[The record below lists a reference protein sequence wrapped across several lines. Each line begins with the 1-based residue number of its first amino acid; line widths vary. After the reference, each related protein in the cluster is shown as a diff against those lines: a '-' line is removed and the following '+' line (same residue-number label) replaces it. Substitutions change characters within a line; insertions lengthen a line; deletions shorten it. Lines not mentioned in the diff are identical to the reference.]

1 MRYQSISLV
10 VDVMCI
16 RIFRDHL
23 NVLYTVDPICIV
35 LSQAGALR
43 RECRASSVVL
53 LPFSLSTPDVTAR
66 RWPALITLP
75 PLAKFQLV
83 WRRLCEALLSSS
95 LARQKHPFLLSRPC
109 LNAGDVKVVLP

>member
-1 MRYQSISLV
+1 
-10 VDVMCI
+10 MCI

-83 WRRLCEALLSSS
+83 WRRLYEPLLSSTS
-95 LARQKHPFLLSRPC
+95 LAGQKHRSLLSR
-109 LNAGDVKVVLP
+109 LGRAHVEDKKFVLP